1 MCAQRVH
8 CCGMHSA
15 ANALRH
21 VHCGTCAAA
30 SALRRSALL
39 RVLSLCDPRPSLSEA
54 YMWYQCEN
62 MSRVTSAQSTAPEG
76 EGESSGQVLWTC
88 LIDVSLRTCRCGR
101 VVADVSW
108 GRVLGTCLG
117 DVSWGRVLRTCR
129 RVSAG
134 ARALEEGRGGRGVSG
149 ECHADLGSLSESV
162 SEVSRKW
169 PRKVSGKCLGSV
181 PRRGAGRGS
190 QV

>member
-8 CCGMHSA
+8 CCGMYSA
-15 ANALRH
+15 ASALRH

-30 SALRRSALL
+30 SALRRSALR

-134 ARALEEGRGGRGVSG
+134 ARALEEGGGEGSVWRVSHG
-149 ECHADLGSLSESV
+149 
-162 SEVSRKW
+162 SRK
-169 PRKVSGKCLGSV
+169 SLGKCLGSV
-181 PRRGAGRGS
+181 SEVASESVWEVSRKCPTPRCG
-190 QV
+190 